1 VVFTSQTN
9 ANEAGLSNT
18 VLGTNTVTLSGT
30 VFNYAQAA
38 MGASTITYQTNSGS
52 QTLTLG
58 NIHQGGSFTATN
70 LAVTNSATGVDGY
83 VETLASAFGA
93 SNNASG
99 SGTFTGLA
107 TNGVGTLLLSL
118 GNTNSGSNTGSIAVV
133 FTSQTN
139 ANEAGL
145 SNTVLGTNTVT
156 LSGFVYTGQST
167 WTAGTGNWTNFA
179 NWSALGG
186 TPGLDGS
193 LSANDAAT
201 FGTGA
206 GGTVTLSTNAQL
218 NALAFSNAS
227 AYTIT
232 GTGTISLVQG
242 SSAPSITTTLGS
254 HTISNALTFGTNVTV
269 TNASNT
275 LLTLGG
281 SIGGSGSLAKS
292 GLGTLSLT
300 GSNSYSGGT
309 AVNGGTLAVANSNAL
324 AAGSLTL
331 TNGSLN
337 STLLGTLSVSS
348 LVMNGD
354 ASISLTSAGSA
365 FTNISV
371 TSFTN
376 NNSGNLISL
385 ASGST
390 WAGGTNTLIFS
401 SVPAYYTGLQLD
413 LFGSQTISLGGTTN
427 ISNKTYTFTSNASSL
442 QLLIQI
448 NASDLYWAGGAS
460 GNWNTTTNVWSTN
473 AALTGTFQAFSTNDN
488 ATFGSTATITVTNSG
503 ITAGTVM
510 VTNTTGTVTLAG
522 GTLTASSLTKT
533 NAGAFVASNNLA
545 LGSGTFLNSGSG
557 NATIA
562 GSILSGAV
570 TQSGSGTTILSG
582 NNSYSGTTTISGG
595 KLLLNGTNSGGA
607 ITVSGGIF
615 GGTGKAT
622 NSAVALSG
630 SGTIT
635 PGNGSTTGTLSI
647 GSLTITGGTLNILL
661 GGSST
666 SLLAVNGN
674 ASLGGTLNFS
684 TNATLTSTTYT
695 FLTYT
700 GSLSGTFATTNALPT
715 GYQLVYGTN
724 SVYLQALAGLGPIT
738 TSFGGGTNAIITGGS
753 TNFFV
758 GVTNTAAAGAANM
771 VFTGTTVT
779 NTTGSIGS
787 TTLSPQTGTN
797 VTGLAFNGA
806 NVGLNQTGTF
816 TVSSTNATPSS
827 GTGTVTVNV
836 YDHASGSLSTSNV
849 ALSNVIVGYSNAV
862 TTNVGVSNSSGT
874 RVALGSGSVT
884 SSNNVTLS
892 GVTNVLAG
900 TSSNAVLTFSTN
912 QGVGAFTNTIAVTY
926 ADASTLNG
934 ASNNLGSQTL
944 TVTGA
949 VYDHAAGS
957 IGSTNLNLS
966 NWITGYTGSVASTNS
981 VVLTNT
987 SGLRVNLGATNTSGL
1002 VGSVASLTNGGS
1014 TNLTANIASAT
1025 NFGSGTGT
1033 FSSNVAITLYDAST
1047 LAGAQTNG
1055 TTNVQVSGSV
1065 YGHAA
1070 GSLSSNAVVLSNVIV
1085 GYTSTQT
1092 NNIGVSNAAGFRV
1105 ALSMMTNAPASNN
1118 VSFDVSGVTNVVQG
1132 TSSNAV
1138 LTFSTNQVVGGFTN
1152 RISLVYGDVSSLAGA
1167 STNVGTGTLTLTGA
1181 VYDHAAG
1188 SLTNSNVVFA
1198 VHVGNSNTQTAL
1210 VGMSNAVGFRV
1221 SMATLA
1227 TNSSNGL
1234 SLAGVTNVVSGTSS
1248 NAILTYSNNNGVVT
1262 SFTNQIGVVYGDASS
1277 YDGASSAVGT
1287 NMLTVNGYVYSGQS
1301 TWTAGSGNWSNFTN
1315 WTALGGTPGLD
1326 GALSTNDTATFGTG
1340 GGGVVTLSTNAVL
1353 NALTFSNASSY
1364 TIAGTGTI
1372 SLEQGSSAPSIMTL
1386 QGSHTISNALTLSTN
1401 VIVTNASGTMLT
1413 LSGSIGGAGILTN
1426 SGSGTLMLA
1435 SSNSYTGGTVLN
1447 GGKVAIAN
1455 ASSFGTGAITFA
1467 NNATVAALTTNLLV
1481 TNNYTIAGSATGTFE
1496 VGAGLNFDNSGLI
1509 SGGSLAKI
1517 GAGTL
1522 TLSTLNAYTNGTF
1535 IYDGTLVVNATNALG
1550 TGAVTI
1556 TNGALLD
1563 FSIVGSGAV
1572 TNTLIGNGVVVTTG
1586 AGTLTLGDSTTNFTG
1601 TIGAADGGILRLTNT
1616 NSVGMATNLLLDGG
1630 TLRISGDA
1638 ASNSISNTIT
1648 VASNSSGVIEHGT
1661 GTGTLTLAG
1670 TLVKNAATLTLMGTN
1685 TGDITISG
1693 SITGDSA
1700 NSDLIY
1706 NFRIFNV
1713 TGSNTYN
1720 GPTYLI
1726 SNAIVNA
1733 LSNYA
1738 LPTANG
1744 RSAVYLDQTNTG
1756 AAWGSGSSILNLG
1769 TNQTIASLSG
1779 LASSSVNLSNSILT
1793 IGTNSGNTTFAGN
1806 ISGAGGSLVKD
1817 GASTLTL
1824 SGSNTYVGGTTITNS
1839 GAIIAASSN
1848 ALGSGN
1854 LTLGASGK
1862 LILDSMVSI
1871 GSLIWNSAS
1880 ATIGFTSITN
1890 GYYLNV
1896 TNAVALSGPTNYFD
1910 MSGFDADLNTTPI
1923 QILGFGTNTL
1933 SASQFGVLGL
1943 AAGTQYELTTSNSAL
1958 LIALSG
1964 PIGAQSLFWSGAA
1977 NNIWSTNRAYTNWQ
1991 TNAGVSRNVA
2001 FYTGDNATLG
2011 NAATNAVITV
2021 TNSGVTAGSVNVNN
2035 TGGTV
2040 TLGGGTITA
2049 TNYFAKTELGS
2060 LVIATNGGVSTP
2072 LLLVSNNALMENRG
2086 QIQAAELTITNS
2098 SSMTNLGSIKSTNIT
2113 VGTLSKLENGA
2124 SNNTNATILVSQ
2136 TLSIKSK
2143 GEVNNYGAITANTL
2157 LLDSSGSFNNYG
2169 NITTTSTNGT
2179 IVTNDIIYQN
2189 IGQVTYGNIN
2199 ITSTNAS
2206 YYSSGTNV
2214 GSVTNVGHLGPG
2226 YTNANGNF
2234 IPATMTIDGN
2244 LTLLDTDPLE
2254 IHISGNSYGKLVVTP
2269 KGTAALDGFVNIH
2282 PQVLLSYGEQF
2293 TNILTAGL
2301 INGGFNR
2308 VNVYNTYNINQLSP
2322 VFRGRLITNST
2333 SVSLVIAPTSYTLLA
2348 QNQNQTNVA
2357 RALDTFI
2364 PATSGDKK
2372 VVSTALDEL
2381 TASQYQTAFNAIMPT
2396 MYQSLGTIAFNLA
2409 NAQNSEL
2416 AQRLWNQRVAESGG
2430 FSMSGFADNTPIWE
2444 GQGDGAGIMD
2454 PNKDILRPGPD
2465 NRWGLFLDGNGIF
2478 AQANSGNMLPTYNA
2492 QSGGMTVG
2500 VTYRVNPVLSV
2511 GAYTG
2516 YEGTYAKYN
2525 AGSTLIDNSV
2535 RFGLFATYGKV
2546 DNRGFYLSAMLG
2558 GGYNQYQVT
2567 RNIQF
2572 SGINRTANSQ
2582 PGAGELDTMLAGGYN
2597 IRKGNWTFGPTT
2609 SLQYTYLNV
2618 NGFNETG
2625 AQSLNLTSG
2634 GWNTASMLGS
2644 LGAQAAYTW
2653 QATKNLVVVPQI
2665 SASWQHEFMQNP
2677 YAINSSM
2684 GGVNFSNLSSAP
2696 LRDFLYT
2703 GIGVT
2708 LEFKQ
2713 RWFTSIFYNAA
2724 AGNNDLQS
2732 QNIFWSFGCKF

>member
-1 VVFTSQTN
+1 M
-9 ANEAGLSNT
+9 
-18 VLGTNTVTLSGT
+18 LGTNTVTLSGT

-139 ANEAGL
+139 ANEGGL

-167 WTAGTGNWTNFA
+167 WTAGSGNWTNFA

-186 TPGLDGS
+186 TPGLDGT
-193 LSANDAAT
+193 LSTNDTAT

-218 NALAFSNAS
+218 NTISFSNAS
-227 AYTIT
+227 AYTVT

-292 GLGTLSLT
+292 GLGTLSLM

-309 AVNGGTLAVANSNAL
+309 TINGGVLAVANSNAL
-324 AAGSLTL
+324 AGGSLTL
-331 TNGSLN
+331 TNAVLN
-337 STLLGTLSVSS
+337 DTLLGTLSVSS

-448 NASDLYWAGGAS
+448 NASDIYWAGGAS

-545 LGSGTFLNSGSG
+545 LGGGTFLNSGSG

-595 KLLLNGTNSGGA
+595 KLLLNGTNSGGV

-981 VVLTNT
+981 VVLTNA
-987 SGLRVNLGATNTSGL
+987 SGFRVNLGATNTSGL

-1070 GSLSSNAVVLSNVIV
+1070 GSLSSNSVVLSNVIV
-1085 GYTSTQT
+1085 GYTSIQT

-1105 ALSMMTNAPASNN
+1105 SLSMMTNASASNN

-1138 LTFSTNQVVGGFTN
+1138 LTFSTNQGVGGFTN

-1248 NAILTYSNNNGVVT
+1248 NAVLTYSNNNAVVT

-1401 VIVTNASGTMLT
+1401 VTVTNASGTMLT

-1638 ASNSISNTIT
+1638 ASKSISNTIT

-1670 TLVKNAATLTLMGTN
+1670 TLVKNAATLTLMGTTN

-1706 NFRIFNV
+1706 TSGIFNV

-1779 LASSSVNLSNSILT
+1779 INSSKVNLSNSILT
-1793 IGTNSGNTTFAGN
+1793 IGTNSLNTNTFAGT
-1806 ISGAGGSLVKD
+1806 IAGAGGSLIKD
-1817 GASTLTL
+1817 GLNAQRLSGNNTYTGGTTLSGGKLIASSASALGNGTLQLNAGTLVVDTSILTL
-1824 SGSNTYVGGTTITNS
+1824 SSMTWSDSAVI
-1839 GAIIAASSN
+1839 AIPTA
-1848 ALGSGN
+1848 GN
-1854 LTLGASGK
+1854 FL
-1862 LILDSMVSI
+1862 
-1871 GSLIWNSAS
+1871 
-1880 ATIGFTSITN
+1880 SITN
-1890 GYYLNV
+1890 ALTLTGV
-1896 TNAVALSGPTNYFD
+1896 GTNLFNLSGV
-1910 MSGFDADLNTTPI
+1910 SLSATPI
-1923 QILGFGTNTL
+1923 ELLSAPNLTNTYGV
-1933 SASQFGVLGL
+1933 ADFGVTGL
-1943 AAGTQYELTTSNSAL
+1943 TNNYTLSFLNDGLY
-1958 LIALSG
+1958 IALSV
-1964 PIGAQSLFWSGAA
+1964 PAYPNFMAYAVAYNQQQVAGALNTWVA
-1977 NNIWSTNRAYTNWQ
+1977 NNP
-1991 TNAGVSRNVA
+1991 
-2001 FYTGDNATLG
+2001 TGDE
-2011 NAATNAVITV
+2011 TNVLSALTAL
-2021 TNSGVTAGSVNVNN
+2021 TNSPSEMQSAYN
-2035 TGGTV
+2035 
-2040 TLGGGTITA
+2040 
-2049 TNYFAKTELGS
+2049 
-2060 LVIATNGGVSTP
+2060 
-2072 LLLVSNNALMENRG
+2072 
-2086 QIQAAELTITNS
+2086 QIS
-2098 SSMTNLGSIKSTNIT
+2098 
-2113 VGTLSKLENGA
+2113 
-2124 SNNTNATILVSQ
+2124 
-2136 TLSIKSK
+2136 
-2143 GEVNNYGAITANTL
+2143 
-2157 LLDSSGSFNNYG
+2157 
-2169 NITTTSTNGT
+2169 
-2179 IVTNDIIYQN
+2179 
-2189 IGQVTYGNIN
+2189 
-2199 ITSTNAS
+2199 
-2206 YYSSGTNV
+2206 
-2214 GSVTNVGHLGPG
+2214 
-2226 YTNANGNF
+2226 
-2234 IPATMTIDGN
+2234 
-2244 LTLLDTDPLE
+2244 
-2254 IHISGNSYGKLVVTP
+2254 
-2269 KGTAALDGFVNIH
+2269 
-2282 PQVLLSYGEQF
+2282 
-2293 TNILTAGL
+2293 
-2301 INGGFNR
+2301 
-2308 VNVYNTYNINQLSP
+2308 
-2322 VFRGRLITNST
+2322 
-2333 SVSLVIAPTSYTLLA
+2333 
-2348 QNQNQTNVA
+2348 
-2357 RALDTFI
+2357 
-2364 PATSGDKK
+2364 
-2372 VVSTALDEL
+2372 
-2381 TASQYQTAFNAIMPT
+2381 PT
-2396 MYQSLGTIAFNLA
+2396 MYQSLSTIAFNLA

-2416 AQRLWNQRVAESGG
+2416 MQRLWNQRVAESGG

-2500 VTYRVNPVLSV
+2500 VTYRVNPVISV

-2546 DNRGFYLSAMLG
+2546 DNRGFYVSALLG

-2609 SLQYTYLNV
+2609 SLQYTYLGV